1 MRLSIPRLIVLC
13 IVLMALSACGSK
25 GPLVMPSD
33 PPADAPKPAG
43 Q

>member
-1 MRLSIPRLIVLC
+1 MRLSISRLMVLC
-13 IVLMALSACGSK
+13 ILLLTLSACGSK

-33 PPADAPKPAG
+33 PPADTPKPAG